1 MNVYAPCNCR
11 LKKKL
16 SGGLLGVRF
25 AARYN
30 YISKQM
36 CLFSILKSADFF
48 YLLSKATHS
57 LWDFYQPEYF
67 QEESKGWNEPYFN
80 VTITWNVSVMEIS
93 GWKFCFRGM
102 CWNIPPAAILIL
114 LHYDS
119 DIFELRLTCTN
130 NYAAALSTRTLFSYF
145 SWYIYISCS
154 AIWPWA
160 LLTQFCFCSFSTIP
174 AEGMPQVYYFGPC
187 GKYNAMVLELLGPSL
202 EDLFDLCDRTFSLK
216 TVLMIAIQLVRPNP
230 HLLISPFETTLQTF
244 CSVHRTISQPFHIL
258 SLTLHSHLTTSNSI
272 RAVVLIPVFS
282 VFIILIPLSFPS
294 LSHSG

>member
-119 DIFELRLTCTN
+119 DILSSFFGKCLNSGWLVQTIMLLHCLPAHFSLTS
-130 NYAAALSTRTLFSYF
+130 LGIF
-145 SWYIYISCS
+145 ISV
-154 AIWPWA
+154 AVP
-160 LLTQFCFCSFSTIP
+160 F
-174 AEGMPQVYYFGPC
+174 GHGPC
-187 GKYNAMVLELLGPSL
+187 WLNFVFVL
-202 EDLFDLCDRTFSLK
+202 
-216 TVLMIAIQLVRPNP
+216 
-230 HLLISPFETTLQTF
+230 SPPFLQRACLRCTTLAHVG
-244 CSVHRTISQPFHIL
+244 S
-258 SLTLHSHLTTSNSI
+258 TT
-272 RAVVLIPVFS
+272 PWCW
-282 VFIILIPLSFPS
+282 SF
-294 LSHSG
+294 